1 MCIAILSPEGK
12 IIPKATLEQ
21 CYRANKDGAGYMY
34 AEDGKLHIHKGF
46 FSFNEFYD
54 SYQPHE
60 GKKCVLH
67 FRIKTHGL
75 INKDNCHPY
84 SISEDMAFVHNGM
97 ISIPQDNRDFSDTW
111 HFNEKIIKPM
121 YKDNRAFIKRIYN
134 RELIKNFIGYSKL
147 IFMDRKGRSSI
158 INSDKGVWDGGVWY
172 SNTSYQVKQTV
183 YPINKPKVQ
192 AVSTPLY
199 SAPPRFTEGEYVQF
213 ARDYRAFA
221 KDEYVYVEDVLPLNQ
236 VKVISHTFQN
246 GQTVEISAI
255 IPTYVLREADYVE
268 SSFTRYL

>member
-1 MCIAILSPEGK
+1 
-12 IIPKATLEQ
+12 
-21 CYRANKDGAGYMY
+21 
-34 AEDGKLHIHKGF
+34 
-46 FSFNEFYD
+46 
-54 SYQPHE
+54 
-60 GKKCVLH
+60 
-67 FRIKTHGL
+67 
-75 INKDNCHPY
+75 
-84 SISEDMAFVHNGM
+84 
-97 ISIPQDNRDFSDTW
+97 
-111 HFNEKIIKPM
+111 M
-121 YKDNRAFIKRIYN
+121 YKDNRAFIKRVYN

-172 SNTSYQVKQTV
+172 SNTSYQIKQTV
-183 YPINKPKVQ
+183 YPINKPQVQ
-192 AVSTPLY
+192 AISTPLY
-199 SAPPRFTEGEYVQF
+199 SAPPRFSEGEYVQF

-221 KDEYVYVEDVLPLNQ
+221 KDEYVYIEDVLPLNQ